1 MSSFVVLFLLL
12 LLRFFLIQ
20 YNIIIFSILQ
30 VYIIIKNDQSEIG
43 INN

>member
-1 MSSFVVLFLLL
+1 MLFLLL

-30 VYIIIKNDQSEIG
+30 VYIIIKNDQSEL
-43 INN
+43 

>member
-30 VYIIIKNDQSEIG
+30 VYIIIKNDQSEL
-43 INN
+43 